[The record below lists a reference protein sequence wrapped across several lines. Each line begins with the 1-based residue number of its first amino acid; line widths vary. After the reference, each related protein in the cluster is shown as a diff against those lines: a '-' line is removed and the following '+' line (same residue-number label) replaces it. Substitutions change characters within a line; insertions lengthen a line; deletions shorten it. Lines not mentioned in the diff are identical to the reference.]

1 MAASKVVFMPPSQPT
16 TEEQVRAL
24 ATALRDKYLA
34 DARQCM
40 KVVRDLEQQYNL
52 TPAEGLGPNPRR
64 IINGRNSQRD

>member
-1 MAASKVVFMPPSQPT
+1 MLNTSQPT
-16 TEEQVRAL
+16 TEDQVRAL

-64 IINGRNSQRD
+64 TINGRNSQRD